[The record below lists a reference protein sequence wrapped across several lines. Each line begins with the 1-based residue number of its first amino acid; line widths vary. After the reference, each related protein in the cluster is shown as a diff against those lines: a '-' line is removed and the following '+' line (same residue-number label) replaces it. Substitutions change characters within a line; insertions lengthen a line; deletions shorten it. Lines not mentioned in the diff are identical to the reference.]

1 MNTVIKIANNINT
14 ALVSQNPTRILPAQ
28 DQERTEPMLY
38 GPTGE
43 GNGLKLLC
51 TIYFYYL

>member
-28 DQERTEPMLY
+28 DQERTEPTLY

-43 GNGLKLLC
+43 GNGLKLLR